1 MGRPRVIKPKLLPSG
16 NYRVQL
22 YLGKDENGKPLRV
35 SFTDPDEKHVSA
47 LASQYLDEHRDDAI
61 EAGTFLDA
69 MNTFLTSRKPV
80 LSPSTMRAYITISN
94 TLKSDYKAFCGKNM
108 RTIKGS
114 DIQNV
119 INDLLLEHE
128 NRHRLQKGTK
138 KLSPNTV
145 RNYAGFISAVFRS
158 QGINMPVVKLP
169 TKERPKLNV
178 PDEHTVK
185 EIVTASKGT
194 DLEIPIQL
202 AAFGPLRR
210 GEICALTTKDI
221 KGNVVHVSKDMVVDR
236 DGVWHIKTPKTYS
249 SNRFV
254 EMPPKVIKA
263 IKKQGYVTK
272 LTPKQL
278 SDKFDDLLKGLDI
291 EGVRF
296 HDLRHFCVSY
306 LHSQGVP
313 DAYIMKRGGWST
325 DSTLKSVYRHT
336 LADQDK
342 KQTEIAIEKFNSFL

>member
-1 MGRPRVIKPKLLPSG
+1 MGRTQLKAHKLPSG
-16 NYRVQL
+16 SYRVQV
-22 YLGKDENGKPLRV
+22 YLGKDENGKRIMR
-35 SFTDPDEKHVSA
+35 SFTDPDEKHVLS
-47 LASQYLDEHRDDAI
+47 LAMRYLDEHRSDAV
-61 EAGTFLDA
+61 ETGTFLDA
-69 MNTFLTSRKPV
+69 MNAFLASRKPV
-80 LSPSTMRAYITISN
+80 LSPSTMRAYTTIAN
-94 TLKSDYKAFCGKNM
+94 TLKSDYRGFCNKNM
-108 RTIKGS
+108 RSIKGS

-145 RNYAGFISAVFRS
+145 RNYAGFISSVYRS
-158 QGINMPVVKLP
+158 KGINMPVVKLP

-185 EIVTASKGT
+185 EIVAAAKGT
-194 DLEIPIQL
+194 DLEVPIQL

-210 GEICALTTKDI
+210 GEICALTLQDI
-221 KGNVVHVSKDMVVDR
+221 KGNVIHVSKDMVVDR
-236 DGVWHIKTPKTYS
+236 EGIWHIKTPKTYS
-249 SNRFV
+249 SNRFI

-342 KQTEIAIEKFNSFL
+342 IQTAIAIEKFNSFF